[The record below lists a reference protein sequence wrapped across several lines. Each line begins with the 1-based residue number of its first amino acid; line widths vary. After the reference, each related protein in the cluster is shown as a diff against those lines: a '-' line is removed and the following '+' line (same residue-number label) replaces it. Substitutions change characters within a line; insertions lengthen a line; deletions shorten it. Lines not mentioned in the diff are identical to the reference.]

1 MYIFLCLAASPVLL
15 KPVTKKKQP
24 AVVPKKNVR
33 KLSQSVSIVDV
44 DSDVEE
50 EEEEEEEKDDES
62 PPWTAVPRGTS
73 RSAIISKR
81 SRTASPGIYF
91 VVLCDVF
98 CTNH

>member
-15 KPVTKKKQP
+15 KPVTKTKQP
-24 AVVPKKNVR
+24 AVVPKKNGR

-50 EEEEEEEKDDES
+50 GEEKDDEY
-62 PPWTAVPRGTS
+62 PPWTAVPRGAS
-73 RSAIISKR
+73 RSAIITKR

-98 CTNH
+98 CTNV